1 MDFLV
6 AFIAEE
12 AGIASVFGGIMR
24 KINLAVVGATGMV
37 GNKFLEVL
45 TERKLP
51 VEDYYLF
58 ASAKSAG
65 KIIDFMG
72 KPHTVIELTEENVKK
87 VNVDIALFSAGG
99 SVSKTFAPIFAAQGA
114 IVVDNSSQ
122 WRMDKDVPLV
132 VPEVNPDDVTWNHG
146 IIANPNC
153 STIQAMLALKPL
165 DEKYTIKRVVY
176 STYQAVSGAGVQGYN
191 DLKDGIEGVAP
202 KKFPYPIFGN
212 VIPQIDVFLDNGYTK
227 EEEKMINETR
237 KILGR
242 PDLRVTATTVRV
254 PVFHGHSESINL
266 EFEKPCTLEGIK
278 EALRTF
284 PNVIIV
290 DDTANGK
297 YPMPIYAE
305 NHDEVY
311 VGRIRLDFS
320 VESGCNLF
328 VVADNI
334 RKGAATNAVQIAQLL
349 LEKGLVK

>member
-1 MDFLV
+1 
-6 AFIAEE
+6 
-12 AGIASVFGGIMR
+12 MR

-51 VEDYYLF
+51 VENYYLF

-65 KIIDFMG
+65 KVIDFMG

-87 VNVDIALFSAGG
+87 VKVDIALFSAGG
-99 SVSKTFAPIFAAQGA
+99 SVSKTFAPVFASQGA

-132 VPEVNPDDVTWNHG
+132 VPEVNPEDVNWNHG

-165 DEKYTIKRVVY
+165 DEKYHIKRVVY

-191 DLKDGIEGVAP
+191 DLKDGIMGEAP
-202 KKFPYPIFGN
+202 KKFPYPIFAN
-212 VIPQIDVFLDNGYTK
+212 VIPQIDVFLENGYTK

-242 PDLRVTATTVRV
+242 PDLRITATTVRV

-266 EFEKPCTLEGIK
+266 EFDKPCTLEGIK
-278 EALRTF
+278 EALASF
-284 PNVIIV
+284 PNVVLV
-290 DDTANGK
+290 DDNKNGK

-311 VGRIRLDFS
+311 VGRIRLDDS

>member
-1 MDFLV
+1 
-6 AFIAEE
+6 
-12 AGIASVFGGIMR
+12 MR

-51 VEDYYLF
+51 VENYYLF

-65 KIIDFMG
+65 KVIDFMG

-87 VNVDIALFSAGG
+87 VKVDIALFSAGG

-132 VPEVNPDDVTWNHG
+132 VPEVNPEDVTWNHG

-165 DEKYTIKRVVY
+165 DEKYHIKRVVY
-176 STYQAVSGAGVQGYN
+176 STYQAVSGAGVQGYM

-266 EFEKPCTLEGIK
+266 EFDKPCTLEGIK
-278 EALRTF
+278 EALASF
-284 PNVIIV
+284 PNVILV
-290 DDTANGK
+290 DDDKNAK

-311 VGRIRLDFS
+311 VGRIRLDYS